1 MGNKHYLSCEA
12 PICAGDPN
20 PNYKKEVLWY
30 PGEKICQKTPYQKFQ
45 KKQIDINYWL
55 KQGKFKN
62 LEKYYTVNDL
72 ETKLI

>member
-1 MGNKHYLSCEA
+1 MENKHHLTCKA

-30 PGEKICQKTPYQKFQ
+30 PGEKVCSKTPYQKFQ
-45 KKQIDINYWL
+45 KKQIDINYWV

-62 LEKYYTVNDL
+62 VDQTYTANDL